1 MKKGLL
7 YFVLCSVLFSSCCNK
22 RECVTDDVVNAE
34 WLSRSV
40 VYEMNVRQ
48 FTAQGTLKAASD
60 HLDRLKELGVD
71 IVWLMPIHPI
81 GELERKG
88 SLGSYY
94 AISDYYAVNPE
105 FGTMDDFD
113 VFLTKAHDL
122 GLRVILDLVANHTSP
137 DAVWAQTHKEWYV
150 LDEAGD
156 FVTEYD
162 WTDIAKLDYSHEEL
176 QSAMQDVMVYWV
188 NKGVDGYRCD
198 MAGLVPGEFWTK
210 AIDSIR
216 SINPNIYML
225 AEGEDYRLHEY
236 GFNATYDWELHHIM
250 NAIARG
256 EKSAK
261 AIKEHIMKCD
271 SVFPKDCYRLLF
283 TSNHDENSWAGT
295 EFERMGESATTF
307 AALCYVLPNAQ
318 PLIYTGQE
326 VGFKRRF
333 AFFDKDSVDGWEKNK
348 YSEFYSGMNELK
360 RNSKALSAG
369 GMGGATEF
377 IDVQNESVLA
387 MKRGEELL
395 MLFNLSSDSIVLEGY
410 PSILVVEGD
419 QLVMSPWEYK
429 IITL

>member
-1 MKKGLL
+1 M
-7 YFVLCSVLFSSCCNK
+7 
-22 RECVTDDVVNAE
+22 
-34 WLSRSV
+34 
-40 VYEMNVRQ
+40 
-48 FTAQGTLKAASD
+48 
-60 HLDRLKELGVD
+60 
-71 IVWLMPIHPI
+71 
-81 GELERKG
+81 
-88 SLGSYY
+88 
-94 AISDYYAVNPE
+94 
-105 FGTMDDFD
+105 
-113 VFLTKAHDL
+113 
-122 GLRVILDLVANHTSP
+122 
-137 DAVWAQTHKEWYV
+137 
-150 LDEAGD
+150 
-156 FVTEYD
+156 
-162 WTDIAKLDYSHEEL
+162 
-176 QSAMQDVMVYWV
+176 
-188 NKGVDGYRCD
+188 
-198 MAGLVPGEFWTK
+198 
-210 AIDSIR
+210 
-216 SINPNIYML
+216 
-225 AEGEDYRLHEY
+225 
-236 GFNATYDWELHHIM
+236 NATYDWELNHIM
-250 NAIARG
+250 SAIARG

-261 AIKEHIMKCD
+261 AIKEHSMKCD

-326 VGFKRRF
+326 AGFKRRF